1 MNYLLT
7 TPEYFYTL
15 ELGILQMPESTAET
29 GTPLSSIHR
38 ILVALLTIAGLAG
51 LYFAVGV
58 LFVGSGLV
66 DTLLG
71 FVGLVVASSA
81 AYWIF
86 HLYTNLKNAKKDNV
100 CAE

>member
-1 MNYLLT
+1 MV
-7 TPEYFYTL
+7 
-15 ELGILQMPESTAET
+15 ESTSET
-29 GTPLSSIHR
+29 ENPLSPIRR
-38 ILVALLTIAGLAG
+38 IFVAVLTIAGLAG

-66 DTLLG
+66 DILLG

-86 HLYTNLKNAKKDNV
+86 HRYTTLKNSKRDTAY
-100 CAE
+100 AE